1 MSDEEQIRRTLAEF
15 CVFLDE
21 RRFREWS
28 ELFTDDGVFCEHVS
42 RAAIFAWISGDELA
56 TQPDLR
62 RKHTVHNILIE
73 VDGDQARAT
82 ADLVMFDKNGDR
94 PWFILT
100 GKYTDHLVRDGG
112 RWRFKN
118 RQLALLAAG
127 DA

>member
-28 ELFTDDGVFCEHVS
+28 DLFTEDGVFCDHVT
-42 RAAIFAWISGDELA
+42 REAIYTWISGDELA
-56 TQPDLR
+56 TKPELK
-62 RKHTVHNILIE
+62 RKHTVHNVLID
-73 VDGDQARAT
+73 VSGDEARAT
-82 ADLVMFDKNGDR
+82 ADLVMFDKTGDS

-100 GKYTDHLVRDGG
+100 GKYTDHLVRDDG
-112 RWRFKN
+112 RWRFRN
-118 RQLALLAAG
+118 RQLALLASG

>member
-28 ELFTDDGVFCEHVS
+28 DLFTADGVFCEHVT
-42 RAAIFAWISGDELA
+42 RDAIFTWISGDQLA
-56 TQPDLR
+56 REPDLC
-62 RKHTVHNILIE
+62 RKHTVHNPII
-73 VDGDQARAT
+73 DIHGDDAHVSC
-82 ADLVMFDKNGDR
+82 DLVMFDKAPGK

-100 GKYTDHLVRDGG
+100 GKYTDLLVRDGG

-118 RQLALLAAG
+118 RQLALVARG
-127 DA
+127 ET

>member
-15 CVFLDE
+15 CVFLDG

-28 ELFTDDGVFCEHVS
+28 ELFTEDGVFCEHVT

-56 TQPDLR
+56 TRPDLR
-62 RKHTVHNILIE
+62 RKHTVHNILID
-73 VDGDQARAT
+73 VDGDRARAT
-82 ADLVMFDKNGDR
+82 ADLVMYDKVEDR

-100 GKYTDHLVRDGG
+100 GTYTDHLVREAD
-112 RWRFKN
+112 RWRFSN

>member
-1 MSDEEQIRRTLAEF
+1 MRDEEQIRRTLAEF

-28 ELFTDDGVFCEHVS
+28 ELFIMVDVE
-42 RAAIFAWISGDELA
+42 GDE
-56 TQPDLR
+56 
-62 RKHTVHNILIE
+62 
-73 VDGDQARAT
+73 ARAS
-82 ADLVMFDKNGDR
+82 ADLVMFDKFSDR

-100 GKYTDHLVRDGG
+100 GTYTDHLVRDGG

>member
-1 MSDEEQIRRTLAEF
+1 MSDEEQIRRTLAQF

-28 ELFTDDGVFCEHVS
+28 ELFTEDGVFCEHTG

-56 TQPDLR
+56 TTPQLQ
-62 RKHTVHNILIE
+62 RKHTVHNVLIDVE
-73 VDGDQARAT
+73 GDQARAS
-82 ADLVMFDKNGDR
+82 ADLVMFDKFGDK

-100 GKYTDHLVRDGG
+100 GTYTDHLVRDGD